1 MHLDDALRQG
11 GFRRWYERQ
20 LIEGHVWLVTAFLAL
35 IMVAIAL
42 EVLDFRGSRAGVLA
56 LAAIVVAGLAL
67 VAFAVRRFHLL
78 LGRAEQLAEQAVCG
92 RCRSYGR
99 FDVVQGHDA
108 PESLTGRSVRV
119 RCRGCAHEWQIG

>member
-35 IMVAIAL
+35 IMAAIAL

-56 LAAIVVAGLAL
+56 LAAIVVAGIAL

-92 RCRSYGR
+92 QCGSYGR
-99 FDVVQGHDA
+99 FDVVQAHDE

-119 RCRGCAHEWQIG
+119 HCRTCAHEWQIG